1 MAFGEKAERFCE
13 EYVMDFD
20 VAKAEQRAGCS
31 KGYGKKLL
39 ENEKVVER
47 ICELQ
52 EEFIKKRH
60 YSDRNRVISEIWDMY
75 EKAMQAKPVEIWDKE
90 LKEYVPTGE
99 YQFDDKVAMKCL
111 ELIVKLGGS
120 PLEKE
125 NEKPEGIE
133 IIVKVEG
140 DED

>member
-1 MAFGEKAERFCE
+1 MGLKEQQEKFCE
-13 EYVMDFD
+13 EFIVDFR
-20 VAKAEQRAGCS
+20 AAEAAERAGYS
-31 KGYGKKLL
+31 KGYGKQLL
-39 ENEKVVER
+39 KDEKIVER

-60 YSDRNRVISEIWDMY
+60 YNDKNRVISEIWDMY

-90 LKEYVPTGE
+90 LKEYVATGE